1 MEKLPFIKKDFLGF
15 IVLAIVVVAIWLL
28 VDQLDI
34 LDRIRSLSRRE
45 INSLGIL
52 APLIFILAYISLIV
66 ALVPSAPL
74 NIAAGILF
82 GPTLGT
88 LYSWLGVLLGGAI
101 SFLLARRFG
110 EGFVSRIIKER
121 SDILHRYNQK
131 IENGGFATVFLF
143 RIIPFFPIGGFNYLF
158 GLTKL
163 SFKNYVYASAIGI
176 IPGVFILSFLG
187 NTILNPNLWNFIIT
201 GTLFLVVGLSS
212 WIYKKKFQSANDAD
226 ITDKHE

>member
-121 SDILHRYNQK
+121 SDI
-131 IENGGFATVFLF
+131 
-143 RIIPFFPIGGFNYLF
+143 
-158 GLTKL
+158 
-163 SFKNYVYASAIGI
+163 
-176 IPGVFILSFLG
+176 
-187 NTILNPNLWNFIIT
+187 
-201 GTLFLVVGLSS
+201 
-212 WIYKKKFQSANDAD
+212 
-226 ITDKHE
+226 